1 MNSCILD
8 MKIPESKV
16 TVVTQTS
23 YQQQDST
30 IRPPTNDDGGS
41 VTPYNTPIPSAYIS
55 PGVPRV
61 YIPDSHRLEW
71 DWKDHGSVLQGD
83 KAPTKT
89 IFPAT
94 NAEYPESSS
103 HVFTLQGQQDNGALS
118 MAPAESSLLSPEY
131 GLEQT
136 VPDYTN

>member
-55 PGVPRV
+55 P
-61 YIPDSHRLEW
+61 
-71 DWKDHGSVLQGD
+71 
-83 KAPTKT
+83 
-89 IFPAT
+89 AT

-136 VPDYTN
+136 VPDYTNQISLWESDYGIISAADSPA

>member
-16 TVVTQTS
+16 TVGTQTS

-30 IRPPTNDDGGS
+30 IRPTNDDGSS
-41 VTPYNTPIPSAYIS
+41 VTPYNTPTPSAYI
-55 PGVPRV
+55 
-61 YIPDSHRLEW
+61 L
-71 DWKDHGSVLQGD
+71 
-83 KAPTKT
+83 
-89 IFPAT
+89 PAT

-103 HVFTLQGQQDNGALS
+103 HLFTLQGQRDNEALS
-118 MAPAESSLLSPEY
+118 MAPAESSLLSPVY

-136 VPDYTN
+136 VPDYTSQVSLWESNYGIISAADSPA